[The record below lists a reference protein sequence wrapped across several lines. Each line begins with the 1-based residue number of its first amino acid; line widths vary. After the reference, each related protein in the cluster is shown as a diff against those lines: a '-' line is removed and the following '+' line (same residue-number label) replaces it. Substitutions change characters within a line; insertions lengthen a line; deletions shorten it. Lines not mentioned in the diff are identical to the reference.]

1 MVFWFDFNLIHT
13 PKLMAKISSKSSSK
27 KVSVNKTVKLET
39 GDAFFHK
46 HQNLIFIGILVFVVL
61 LFFREGFFGGK
72 VFASADN
79 LSPLSF
85 RNFLDDAKALG
96 IYPLWLPYIFGGM
109 PSLASLTAALPA
121 SHNIFSYVWDSA
133 FNAYAGWDLFKLTA
147 PYYILFAIGVYLYTR
162 YKFKDNFIALFC
174 GLTAVLATP
183 IIQLIVVGHH
193 TKMFTFAFFPFILYL
208 IDKIIDE
215 DPKDIFKILL
225 YVGIMSVMLYLQ
237 FHFHHIQMLFYSYMF
252 MGIYFVYTLVY
263 KFIKKEATSGIIKAL
278 AIGIVALVLTIA
290 MDANILMSVKEY
302 NQYSIRGQ
310 QEIALK
316 NDPTSQ
322 QNTPLSYEYATN
334 WSFSPGELLTFVMP
348 YYYGFGDVEVQGQR
362 ANLYWGQMPFTD
374 SPVYFGIIVLLLAL
388 IGIILNFR
396 NSFSVQA
403 LTFIVVFFILLSF
416 GRTFPLIYDIFFHNM
431 PFFSSFRAPVM
442 IHYYVDFAF
451 VILAGYGLKS
461 ILEFRKEKA
470 GQEKLKKLG
479 YIFGGL
485 AILMLLISFIGFEN
499 SYKQSVLDGP
509 KVTQLIAQG
518 NNPQQINQYFTQV
531 SQIAYEN
538 LIKDMRLHSFLL
550 LIVIGSLLAFS
561 QQKIKHNLFLV
572 IVIVIATFDLWTIS
586 SNTIHW
592 EAGGSKETVFG
603 ERDYVNFILQNDPE
617 TYKYRVAE
625 ITGGRLATSNHLAY
639 YGLHL
644 FNGYQGAKI
653 RNYQDA
659 IDIAGDL
666 NPLLL
671 SLANVKYLITDQDL
685 PENPLFTK
693 VFAGSRI
700 VYQNNGKLSRAFFAD
715 NYQVMDGFQIL
726 QQIQQNAFDP
736 SETALLESD
745 PGVQIEAPG
754 EGASANMTYFDIH
767 NIKYDV
773 TATGNN
779 LLVFSEIYYPAGWK
793 AYIDG
798 NETEIL
804 KVDYLFRGI
813 IVPPGQHEVTM
824 EFYPETYYT
833 GKSISIVGNIIVIGL
848 LLAGGIGL
856 FLKKNKS
863 ESVGKDK
870 DNQKVE

>member
-1 MVFWFDFNLIHT
+1 
-13 PKLMAKISSKSSSK
+13 MAKIRSKSSSK
-27 KVSVNKTVKLET
+27 SSVTTTKSIDLKS
-39 GDAFFHK
+39 GDDFFYK
-46 HQNLIFIGILVFVVL
+46 YQNYIFIGILIFTVL

-85 RNFLDDAKALG
+85 RNFLEEAKAQG
-96 IYPLWLPYIFGGM
+96 VFPLWLPYIFGGM
-109 PSLASLTAALPA
+109 PSLASLTSSLPP
-121 SHNIFSYVWDSA
+121 SHNMFA
-133 FNAYAGWDLFKLTA
+133 FFWNSVFELYAGWNLFKMTA

-183 IIQLIVVGHH
+183 VIQLIIVGHH

-215 DPKDIFKILL
+215 DPKELFKMLL
-225 YVGIMSVMLYLQ
+225 YVGLMSVILYIQ

-263 KFIKKEATSGIIKAL
+263 KFVKKEATSGIIKAL
-278 AIGIVALVLTIA
+278 SIGIVALVLTLA

-316 NDPTSQ
+316 NDPASTQ
-322 QNTPLSYEYATN
+322 DTPLSYEYATN

-388 IGIILNFR
+388 IGVFLNFKK
-396 NSFSVQA
+396 SFSVQA
-403 LTFIVVFFILLSF
+403 LSFIIVFFIFLSF
-416 GRTFPLIYDIFFHNM
+416 GRTFPLIYDIFFHNL

-461 ILEFRKEKA
+461 ILELRKEKA
-470 GQEKLKKLG
+470 GQERLKKIG
-479 YIFGGL
+479 YVFGGL

-509 KVTQLIAQG
+509 KVSQLIAQG

-531 SQIAYEN
+531 SQVAYEN
-538 LIKDMRLHSFLL
+538 LIKDMRLHAFLL
-550 LIVIGSLLAFS
+550 LIVIGSILAFS
-561 QQKIKHNLFLV
+561 QQKMKQNLFLI
-572 IVIVIATFDLWTIS
+572 IVIAIATFDLWSIS
-586 SNTIHW
+586 SNTVHW
-592 EAGGSKETVFG
+592 ETSGSKENVFG
-603 ERDYVNFILQNDPE
+603 ERDYVNFILQNDPD
-617 TYKYRVAE
+617 TYTYRVAE
-625 ITGGRLATSNHLAY
+625 LSGGRLMTSNHLAY

-671 SLANVKYLITDQDL
+671 SLANVKYLISDQPL
-685 PENPLFTK
+685 PENPLFNQ
-693 VFAGSRI
+693 VFQGSRL
-700 VYQNNGKLSRAFFAD
+700 VYENNGSLPRAFFVD
-715 NYQVMDGFQIL
+715 DYQVMDGFQIL

-736 SETALLESD
+736 SKTALLETS
-745 PGVQIEAPG
+745 PGVQIDEPG
-754 EGASANMTYFDIH
+754 EDATAQMSYFDIH
-767 NIKYDV
+767 NIKYDIN
-773 TATGNN
+773 ATGNN

-813 IVPPGQHEVTM
+813 IVPPGRHEVHM

-833 GKSISIVGNIIVIGL
+833 GKSISIVANIIVIAL
-848 LLAGGIGL
+848 LLAGIGWTY
-856 FLKKNKS
+856 FKKRTVTLKKEN
-863 ESVGKDK
+863 D
-870 DNQKVE
+870 